1 MTTDDTVLKLV
12 LLNIEHYHARYI
24 NYVLNKNIFPTI
36 LPHSLFIGLLSKR
49 NSLVRKIVAFAHN
62 ENVR

>member
-12 LLNIEHYHARYI
+12 LLNIEHYHARY